1 MYSKLRKQGLEIVAI
16 PVNTFGQE
24 QGSANRIANLARV
37 KYKAKYTILEKM
49 EANGEEAHPI
59 FIYLRINS
67 ALHDKKARMTFDL
80 PWSWSKFLVD
90 EQGRVLKFYA
100 PQIYPSMIAAEIEE
114 MLRK

>member
-1 MYSKLRKQGLEIVAI
+1 MYSKLRKRGLEIVAI

-24 QGSANRIANLARV
+24 QGSANRIVQIARV

-67 ALHDKKARMTFDL
+67 VLHDRKARMTFDL

-90 EQGRVLKFYA
+90 EQGRVMKFYP
-100 PQIYPSMIAAEIEE
+100 PQVYPTMIESDI
-114 MLRK
+114 LFLLN